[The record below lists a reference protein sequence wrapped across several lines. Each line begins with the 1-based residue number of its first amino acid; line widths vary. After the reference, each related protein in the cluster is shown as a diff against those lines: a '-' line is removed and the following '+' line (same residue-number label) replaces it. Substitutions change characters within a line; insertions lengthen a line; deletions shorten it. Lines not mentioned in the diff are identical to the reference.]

1 MHPAQILSSALFA
14 ALAAAGF
21 AMLFS
26 VPRRT
31 LAMCALCGAAGVGL
45 RLTLLQATNGALH
58 IAMATLCAALAVAIL
73 AELLSRRTGMPPAV
87 YSVAGVIPMI
97 PGGYMFRAVTY
108 WLSIASDNAT
118 DFDLVLFGESM
129 HLAAMA
135 LLILSA
141 LALGIAAPNLI
152 FYRRRPEA

>member
-1 MHPAQILSSALFA
+1 MA

-26 VPRRT
+26 VPRRA
-31 LAMCALCGAAGVGL
+31 LAMCALCGAAGVAI
-45 RLTLLQATNGALH
+45 RLTLMQATGGSVH
-58 IAMATLCAALAVAIL
+58 IAMATLCAALVVAVM
-73 AELLSRRTGMPPAV
+73 AEVLSRRTGMPPSV
-87 YSVAGVIPMI
+87 FSVAGVIPMI
-97 PGGYMFRAVTY
+97 PGGYMFRAVVY
-108 WLSIASDNAT
+108 WLSMASDNASE
-118 DFDLVLFGESM
+118 FDLVLFGESM

-141 LALGIAAPNLI
+141 IALGIAAPNLI